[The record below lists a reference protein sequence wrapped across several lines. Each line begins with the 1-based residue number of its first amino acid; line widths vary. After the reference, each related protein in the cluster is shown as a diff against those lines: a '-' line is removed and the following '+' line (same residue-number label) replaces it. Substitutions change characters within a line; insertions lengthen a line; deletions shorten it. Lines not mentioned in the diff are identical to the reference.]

1 MTDDLDDNHHYR
13 ARPAPESA
21 PSIPQ
26 MTSNDRFVYEGTPLI
41 AISYRAT
48 DTLFF
53 HENDPMT
60 HKRIKHTE
68 IELAIDEGRAQ
79 FYPGFHT
86 EVGSKAYERFGNKS
100 VDDFKPDAVAIARYH
115 EFLILE
121 HRAWCAEVGEYVP
134 RSLKPASEMPGKRS
148 MEELLLQW
156 TVKYQLLQK
165 ETNKETGAVRK
176 KRAGKRTN
184 GFELPT
190 LRSFNSYVSIYESC
204 GDDVRALIPQQKG
217 PKRRHLQVE
226 CAESYAIW
234 RQAAAE
240 YASKRKGP
248 MSKVRKIANA
258 RIHEA
263 NKTRTENQSKL
274 IFVKRK
280 RFENMIKELRAF
292 DVLAAH
298 EGEAYAHAVFKPKMD
313 SYDVVRPGERVEFDD
328 WNVDCI
334 TLMKETGVWLRLP
347 AKFQTILEKAAAD
360 KPQRI
365 WFVGAIDAATG
376 MPLALKATRKPCASA
391 VVEALEMVM
400 SDKTH
405 ISNLVGAK
413 TPWAAKVRPENVFTD
428 NGTPYI
434 ADITRDAFLMS
445 SISLTRPPAGQA
457 WKRPFIES
465 LFKTFAKDLMSYF
478 DGRTFSNVVERR
490 DYDSVANATLI
501 VDEFMVIVY
510 RWLCDVFVNTPSA
523 RLNGLTPYEAWEL
536 KKRTYPMRPVPGR
549 HEKRHIFGVKKE
561 KTIRSEGIV
570 LHGIPYNSD
579 ALQSYRRKHGSK
591 KLFPVSF
598 HPRDIE
604 SISVQT
610 EDGWLTV
617 GNCIGV
623 PPHICL
629 EEWYL
634 AKKELER
641 LNEERSARSTPTMY
655 DGINWVQ
662 SVVDAAALRA
672 GISPHTRRAEEMSRA
687 TEKLFE
693 GRVVTKVE
701 AGELARLATPTPQ
714 ETSLL
719 QGHVDE
725 LPAEVLATKSPKKK
739 AVTPEDPGTADTPTT
754 GSADAEITPDEDD
767 EDSQFGDYEQ

>member
-1 MTDDLDDNHHYR
+1 MTDNANHNGNY
-13 ARPAPESA
+13 ALRPVPESA
-21 PSIPQ
+21 PSIPL
-26 MTSNDRFVYEGTPLI
+26 MTSNDRFVYEGIPLI
-41 AISYRAT
+41 AISYRTT

-53 HENDPMT
+53 HENDPMA
-60 HKRIKHTE
+60 HKRITHTE

-100 VDDFKPDAVAIARYH
+100 VDEFKPDAVAIARFH
-115 EFLILE
+115 EFLILK
-121 HRAWCAEVGEYVP
+121 HRAWCVEVGQYVP
-134 RSLKPASEMPGKRS
+134 RSLKPASEMPGGRS
-148 MEELLLQW
+148 MEELLLDW
-156 TVKYQLLQK
+156 TVAYQLLQK
-165 ETNKETGAVRK
+165 KKNEETGKVRK
-176 KRAGKRTN
+176 RRAGKKTN
-184 GFELPT
+184 GLEVPT

-204 GDDVRALIPQQKG
+204 GDDFRALIPQQKG
-217 PKRRHLQVE
+217 PKRRHLQIE

-240 YASKRKGP
+240 YASKLKGP
-248 MSKVRKIANA
+248 MSKARKIANA

-263 NKTRTENQSKL
+263 NKTRTEDQSKL
-274 IFVKRK
+274 IFVQRK
-280 RFENMIKELRAF
+280 RFENMIKKLRAF

-347 AKFQTILEKAAAD
+347 DKFQTILEKASAE

-405 ISNLVGAK
+405 ISDLVGAK
-413 TPWAAKVRPENVFTD
+413 TPWTAKVRPENVFTD

-434 ADITRDAFLMS
+434 ADVTRDAFLMS
-445 SISLTRPPAGQA
+445 SVSLTRPPAGQA

-490 DYDSVANATLI
+490 DYDSVANATFI
-501 VDEFMVIVY
+501 VDEFMVVVL

-523 RLNGLTPYEAWEL
+523 RLNGLTPNEAWEL
-536 KKRTYPMRPVPGR
+536 KKRTYPMRLVPGR
-549 HEKRHIFGVKKE
+549 HQKRHIFGAKKE
-561 KTIRSEGIV
+561 KSIRSEGII

-591 KLFPVSF
+591 KLFPVRF
-598 HPRDIE
+598 HPRDLE
-604 SISVQT
+604 SISVLT

-617 GNCIGV
+617 KNCLGV
-623 PPHICL
+623 PPYICI

-641 LNEERSARSTPTMY
+641 LNEERSARSASTMY
-655 DGINWVQ
+655 DGINWVH
-662 SVVDAAALRA
+662 SVVDAAALRG
-672 GISPHTRRAEEMSRA
+672 GISPHTRSAEEMSRA

-693 GRVVTKVE
+693 GRAITKAE
-701 AGELARLATPTPQ
+701 AGELALLATPAPQ
-714 ETSLL
+714 ETLLL
-719 QGHVDE
+719 QGRVDE
-725 LPAEVLATKSPKKK
+725 LPAGVLGTKEPRKK
-739 AVTPEDPGTADTPTT
+739 AAEPEI
-754 GSADAEITPDEDD
+754 SAAPPVDDSATEIDEDD
-767 EDSQFGDYEQ
+767 EDSQFGDY

>member
-1 MTDDLDDNHHYR
+1 MTENNGKPEP
-13 ARPAPESA
+13 RPVLESA
-21 PSIPQ
+21 PSIPL
-26 MTSNDRFVYEGTPLI
+26 MTSNDRFVYEGSPLI

-48 DTLFF
+48 DTLFYR
-53 HENDPMT
+53 EGDPT
-60 HKRIKHTE
+60 WQCRISHSE

-86 EVGSKAYERFGNKS
+86 EVGLKAYERFGDKN
-100 VDDFKPDAVAIARYH
+100 VDDFKPDAVAIARFH
-115 EFLILE
+115 EYLI
-121 HRAWCAEVGEYVP
+121 HRYRGWCIEVGQHVP

-148 MEELLLQW
+148 MEALILEW
-156 TVKYQLLQK
+156 STDYQLQK
-165 ETNKETGAVRK
+165 KITNPETGKTRK
-176 KRAGKRTN
+176 KRAGKKTN
-184 GFELPT
+184 GLEVPT

-248 MSKVRKIANA
+248 MSKARKIANA

-263 NKTRTENQSKL
+263 NKTRTEDQSKL

-280 RFENMIKELRAF
+280 RFENMIKALRAF

-347 AKFQTILEKAAAD
+347 TKFQTALEKAAAD

-405 ISNLVGAK
+405 ISDLVGAK
-413 TPWAAKVRPENVFTD
+413 TLWTAKVRPENVFTD

-434 ADITRDAFLMS
+434 ADLTRDAFLMS
-445 SISLTRPPAGQA
+445 SVSLTRPPAGQA

-501 VDEFMVIVY
+501 VDEFMVVVL

-523 RLNGLTPYEAWEL
+523 RLNGLTPNEAWEL

-549 HEKRHIFGVKKE
+549 HQKRHIFGVKKE

-579 ALQSYRRKHGSK
+579 ALQTYRRKHGSK
-591 KLFPVSF
+591 KLFPVRF
-598 HPRDIE
+598 HPRDME

-617 GNCIGV
+617 GNCIGM
-623 PPHICL
+623 PPYMCL

-641 LNEERSARSTPTMY
+641 LNEERSARSASTMY
-655 DGINWVQ
+655 DGINWVH

-672 GISPHTRRAEEMSRA
+672 GISPHTRSAEEMSRA

-693 GRVVTKVE
+693 GRVVTKAE
-701 AGELARLATPTPQ
+701 AGDLARLAAPAPQ

-719 QGHVDE
+719 QGRVDE
-725 LPAEVLATKSPKKK
+725 LPADVLATKAPKKR
-739 AVTPEDPGTADTPTT
+739 AVEPEI
-754 GSADAEITPDEDD
+754 SAAPPVDDSATEIDDDD
-767 EDSQFGDYEQ
+767 EDSQFGDY

>member
-1 MTDDLDDNHHYR
+1 MSKEDNMTDNSDANGKLEL
-13 ARPAPESA
+13 RPVPEST
-21 PSIPQ
+21 PSIPL
-26 MTSNDRFVYEGTPLI
+26 MTPSDRFVYEGTSLI

-60 HKRIKHTE
+60 YRRIKHTE

-86 EVGSKAYERFGNKS
+86 KVGSKAYERFGNKS

-134 RSLKPASEMPGKRS
+134 RSLKPAAEMPGGRS
-148 MEELLLQW
+148 LEELLLKW
-156 TVKYQLLQK
+156 TVEYQLLQK
-165 ETNKETGAVRK
+165 EENEETGKVRK
-176 KRAGKRTN
+176 KRAGKKTN
-184 GFELPT
+184 GFEVPT
-190 LRSFNSYVSIYESC
+190 VRSFNSYVSKYESC

-240 YASKRKGP
+240 FASKRKVP
-248 MSKVRKIANA
+248 MSKARKIANA

-263 NKTRTENQSKL
+263 NKARTEDQSKL
-274 IFVKRK
+274 IFVERK
-280 RFENMIKELRAF
+280 RFENMIKQLRAF
-292 DVLAAH
+292 DILAAH
-298 EGEAYAHAVFKPKMD
+298 EGEPYAHAVYKPKVD

-347 AKFQTILEKAAAD
+347 AKFQTVLEKAAAD

-445 SISLTRPPAGQA
+445 SVCLTRPPAGQA

-549 HEKRHIFGVKKE
+549 HEKRHIFGVKMD
-561 KTIRSEGIV
+561 KTIGSGGIV

-579 ALQSYRRKHGSK
+579 ELQSYRRKHGSK
-591 KLFPVSF
+591 KLFPVRY
-598 HPRDIE
+598 HPRDLE
-604 SISVQT
+604 SISVHT

-623 PPHICL
+623 PLYICL

-641 LNEERSARSTPTMY
+641 LNEERSARSAPTMY
-655 DGINWVQ
+655 DGINWVH
-662 SVVDAAALRA
+662 SVVDAAAVRS
-672 GISPHTRRAEEMSRA
+672 GISPHMRSPEDMSRA
-687 TEKLFE
+687 TARLFE
-693 GRVVTKVE
+693 GRAITKAE
-701 AGELARLATPTPQ
+701 AGELALLATPAPQATP
-714 ETSLL
+714 LL
-719 QGHVDE
+719 QGRVEE
-725 LPAEVLATKSPKKK
+725 LPAEILATKTPKKK
-739 AVTPEDPGTADTPTT
+739 AVEPEVPIIPEVDEAVAD
-754 GSADAEITPDEDD
+754 IDEDD
-767 EDSQFGDYEQ
+767 EDSQLGDYK